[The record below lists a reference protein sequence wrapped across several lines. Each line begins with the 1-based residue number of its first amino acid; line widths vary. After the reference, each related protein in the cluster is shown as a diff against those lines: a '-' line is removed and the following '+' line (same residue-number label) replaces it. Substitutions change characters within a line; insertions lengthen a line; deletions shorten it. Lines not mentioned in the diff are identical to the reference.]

1 MAISKANF
9 NSFNVT
15 PTASKFITFNSSN
28 NGLAADDVG
37 GALQL
42 ISTTTASS
50 SSTVTITSGIDS
62 TYKEYIIKLIN
73 IHGSANYT
81 TFGVNFSIDGGSNYN
96 VSKQTTA
103 FSAYHS
109 EGASYASLGYGA
121 GVDLNNATGDLQLNV
136 GDNTGIDDDESLS
149 GTIHLFDPSSTTF
162 VKHFIAITNMVS
174 GSGEPHSVN
183 SFVAGYINST
193 SAVNAVRFQMASGN
207 IDSGV
212 IKLYGVT

>member
-1 MAISKANF
+1 MALNFCNNNSLSAITSLPAAIS
-9 NSFNVT
+9 
-15 PTASKFITFNSSN
+15 
-28 NGLAADDVG
+28 G
-37 GALQL
+37 GSLNL
-42 ISTTTASS
+42 ISTQTASS
-50 SSTVTITSGIDS
+50 SSTITITSGIDS
-62 TYKEYIIKLIN
+62 TYKEYIIKFIN

-81 TFGVNFSIDGGSNYN
+81 TFGINFSIDGGSNYN
-96 VSKQTTA
+96 TTKTTSA

-109 EGASYASLGYGA
+109 EGASYTNLGYSTG
-121 GVDLNNATGDLQLNV
+121 GDLAQSTGDQKLNV

-149 GTIHLFDPSSTTF
+149 GTVHLFDPSNTTF
-162 VKHFIAITNMVS
+162 VKHFIATTNMVS

-212 IKLYGVT
+212 IKLYGVS

>member
-37 GALQL
+37 GSLQL

-109 EGASYASLGYGA
+109 EGASYTNLGYAAGA
-121 GVDLNNATGDLQLNV
+121 DLNNATGDQKLNI
-136 GDNTGIDDDESLS
+136 GDNTGIDNDESLS

-162 VKHFIAITNMVS
+162 VKQFIARINMVS
-174 GSGEPHSVN
+174 GSGEPHSVD
-183 SFVAGYINST
+183 SYAAGYINST
-193 SAVNAVRFQMASGN
+193 SAVNAIRFQMGSGN

-212 IKLYGVT
+212 IKLYGVS

>member
-109 EGASYASLGYGA
+109 EGASYSSLGYGSS
-121 GVDLNNATGDLQLNV
+121 VDIAQGTGDQRLNI

-149 GTIHLFDPSSTTF
+149 GTVHLFDPSNTTF
-162 VKHFIAITNMVS
+162 VKHFIATTNMVS
-174 GSGEPHSVN
+174 GSGSPHSVN
-183 SFVAGYINST
+183 SFFAGYINST

-212 IKLYGVT
+212 IKLYGVS

>member
-1 MAISKANF
+1 MSLNFCNNNSLSAITSL
-9 NSFNVT
+9 
-15 PTASKFITFNSSN
+15 PASISGG
-28 NGLAADDVG
+28 GLN
-37 GALQL
+37 L
-42 ISTTTASS
+42 ISTQTASS
-50 SSTVTITSGIDS
+50 SSTITITSGIDS

-81 TFGVNFSIDGGSNYN
+81 TFGINFSIDGGSNYN
-96 VSKQTTA
+96 ATKTTTA

-109 EGASYASLGYGA
+109 EGASYTNLGYASGA
-121 GVDLNNATGDLQLNV
+121 DIAQGTGDQRLNI

-149 GTIHLFDPSSTTF
+149 GTIHLFDPSNVTF
-162 VKHFIAITNMVS
+162 IKHFIATTNMVS

-212 IKLYGVT
+212 IKLYGVS